1 MILDMVYH
9 FQLWT
14 CWLWKCH
21 SVDLVYLI
29 CLDTE
34 KNQDMMKRCNIKLVF
49 VVKVALV
56 SHGLAQAEGEDDAE
70 DLNSEDGDGHDD
82 HDVQVG
88 DDPIVDGL
96 VATLKQTEV
105 SF

>member
-1 MILDMVYH
+1 MVYH

-21 SVDLVYLI
+21 SVDIVYLI

-56 SHGLAQAEGEDDAE
+56 SHGLA
-70 DLNSEDGDGHDD
+70 
-82 HDVQVG
+82 
-88 DDPIVDGL
+88 
-96 VATLKQTEV
+96 
-105 SF
+105 